1 MEQLKFTREKI
12 PHAILLENPPA
23 DYAIKIAKNV
33 ICMSENAPCGICSH
47 CIKMQAGSHPDVKT
61 FKKGENVDKYNIEF
75 IRNLCDDAYLLSNEG
90 GRKIYIIYN
99 ADDLSVQC
107 QNALLKS
114 IEEQP
119 KDVYFILCCN
129 SKEKLLETVISRCT
143 ALAFNDDETPSD
155 ELYLQALDIVES
167 AILPDELT
175 LLQKLV
181 PFNSYDS
188 LKRLCD
194 AMLFVLQKVYTMRIL
209 PEKCEPDERLQQI
222 VRKVSLP
229 SIIRMTDAVRQF
241 AIRVN
246 ANGNIALICTV
257 FCADIKR
264 ALFK

>member
-1 MEQLKFTREKI
+1 M
-12 PHAILLENPPA
+12 
-23 DYAIKIAKNV
+23 
-33 ICMSENAPCGICSH
+33 
-47 CIKMQAGSHPDVKT
+47 
-61 FKKGENVDKYNIEF
+61 
-75 IRNLCDDAYLLSNEG
+75 
-90 GRKIYIIYN
+90 
-99 ADDLSVQC
+99 
-107 QNALLKS
+107 
-114 IEEQP
+114 
-119 KDVYFILCCN
+119 
-129 SKEKLLETVISRCT
+129 ISRCT